1 MITSFWDIQT
11 LLEYTAKGISV
22 LFFCSSEK
30 KDVNDQTCTHASN
43 ATKITYLREK
53 KLILVTLQKQ
63 IGKISEIEISGIG
76 MKKVVSKLENFGLK

>member
-43 ATKITYLREK
+43 VTKITYLREK
-53 KLILVTLQKQ
+53 
-63 IGKISEIEISGIG
+63 
-76 MKKVVSKLENFGLK
+76 N